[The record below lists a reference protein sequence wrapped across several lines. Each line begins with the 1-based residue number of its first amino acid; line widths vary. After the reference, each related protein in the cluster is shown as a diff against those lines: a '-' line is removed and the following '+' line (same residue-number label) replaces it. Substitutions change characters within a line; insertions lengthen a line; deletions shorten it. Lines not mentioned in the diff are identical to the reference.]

1 MLVECSG
8 LRIPSKAERLTRVK
22 HTLSKRMKTGF
33 LLLICL
39 FALAVRADVTKPFPA
54 HWGEPP
60 KIQTRDYRE
69 LPGGYGNGSSTLAKW
84 IEANL
89 AKDAP
94 PATNAPAARPLFEC
108 DFNALVEGPLPD
120 LFMVMQGEFAVKDL
134 GTNKVME
141 LPGSPLDSYS
151 VLFGPVTNANVAVSA
166 QIFGT
171 AKGRRQPTFGVGLG
185 GVAGYKLQIA
195 PGKKA
200 AELMKDATVL
210 ASAPFAWESGAGT
223 HCKLQV
229 RQTGEST
236 WRVEAK
242 AWKHGAPEPE
252 AWLLT
257 FEETEKPF
265 AGQASVLGSPFAG
278 TPIQFDELK
287 VSGGVK

>member
-1 MLVECSG
+1 M
-8 LRIPSKAERLTRVK
+8 RILFTLFCLIAMTTLAEKA
-22 HTLSKRMKTGF
+22 
-33 LLLICL
+33 
-39 FALAVRADVTKPFPA
+39 KPFPA

-69 LPGGYGNGSSTLAKW
+69 LPGGYGHGSSTLAKW

-89 AKDAP
+89 AKDA
-94 PATNAPAARPLFEC
+94 APAPGSPAALFDC
-108 DFNALVEGPLPD
+108 DFTALPDGPLPD
-120 LFMVMQGEFAVKDL
+120 TFMIMQGEFTVKNL

-166 QIFGT
+166 KIFGT

-200 AELMKDATVL
+200 AELLKDAAVV
-210 ASAPFAWESGAGT
+210 ASAPFNWESGAWT
-223 HCKLQV
+223 HCRLQV
-229 RQTGEST
+229 RQTGESA

-242 AWKHGAPEPE
+242 AWAEGQPEPKE
-252 AWLLT
+252 WLLT
-257 FEETEKPF
+257 ADESEKPL
-265 AGQASVLGSPFAG
+265 AGQSSVLGSPFAG
-278 TPIQFDELK
+278 TPIHFDELK
-287 VSGGVK
+287 VESAGK